1 MSGAPWYN
9 ADEAGHLAQDA
20 GMTAEQF
27 ERETGIRPRLGTD
40 LARDT
45 AVSDAEFAAETGT
58 GPEAVISLAAAAPP
72 PD

>member
-1 MSGAPWYN
+1 MSGAQWYK
-9 ADEAGHLAQDA
+9 AELPGHLAEDT

-27 ERETGIRPRLGTD
+27 QQETGIRPRMGTD

-45 AVSDAEFAAETGT
+45 AITDAEFAAEAGT
-58 GPEAVISLAAAAPP
+58 GPEADISLAAAAPP